1 MKNGSS
7 RAFIHRLRRS
17 PLSLENEGSLLDD
30 GFCDF
35 AFGSAQNDR
44 EGEIGGRVK
53 VFISKK
59 PTKNESGALGIGP

>member
-35 AFGSAQNDR
+35 AYGSAQND
-44 EGEIGGRVK
+44 GGVGGTGRVK

-59 PTKNESGALGIGP
+59 PTKNESGALCMGP

>member
-7 RAFIHRLRRS
+7 QTLIHRLRRS

-35 AFGSAQNDR
+35 AYGSAQNNR
-44 EGEIGGRVK
+44 LERIGGRVK
-53 VFISKK
+53 VLISKK
-59 PTKNESGALGIGP
+59 PTKNESGALCMGP